1 MHQVTPI
8 APATG
13 PVLVTGAA
21 GFIGAA
27 VAEALMACGTPV
39 IGIDNMNDYYPV
51 SLKQARLDRLMAGHG
66 NLFAFHPL
74 DFSDM
79 AALTTTL
86 EPHRFETIV
95 HLGAQAG
102 VRYSLENPQAYVAS
116 NLAGHVNMLEIARA
130 RRVAHMVYA
139 SSSSVYGGNE
149 KMPFAVED
157 RVDHPVSLYAAT
169 KKADELMSE
178 TYAHLFRI
186 PLTGLRFFTVYG
198 PWGRPDM
205 ALWKFTER
213 MLSGRPIEVYN
224 NGDMYRD
231 FTYIDDIVGG
241 VLACLDRP
249 PADDGQAKAGGS
261 VKPHALYNIGNNR
274 SERLL
279 RMIEVLEAACGVK
292 AELNLMPMQPGDVP
306 ATYADIT
313 ALTRD
318 TGYAPSTPIEVGVPR
333 FVEWYRGY
341 HG

>member
-1 MHQVTPI
+1 MTHST
-8 APATG
+8 TL

-27 VAEALMACGTPV
+27 VAEALMARGTPV
-39 IGIDNMNDYYPV
+39 IGIDNMNDYYAV
-51 SLKQARLDRLMAGHG
+51 ALKQARLDGLTARYG
-66 NLFAFHPL
+66 NLFTFHRL
-74 DFSDM
+74 DFADM
-79 AALTTTL
+79 AALTTAL
-86 EPHRFETIV
+86 EPHRFDTIV

-102 VRYSLENPQAYVAS
+102 VRYSLENPQAYVGA

-130 RRVAHMVYA
+130 RQVAHMVYA

-149 KMPFAVED
+149 KLPFAVED

-224 NGDMYRD
+224 HGDMYRD
-231 FTYIDDIVGG
+231 FTYIDDIVAG

-279 RMIEVLEAACGVK
+279 RMIEVLEEACGVK
-292 AELNLMPMQPGDVP
+292 AQLSLLPMQPGDVP

-318 TGYAPSTPIEVGVPR
+318 TGYAPSTPIEVGIPR
-333 FVEWYRGY
+333 FVAWYRGY

>member
-1 MHQVTPI
+1 MVSQRPT
-8 APATG
+8 
-13 PVLVTGAA
+13 VLVTGAA

-27 VAEALMACGTPV
+27 TAEALMARGQPV
-39 IGIDNMNDYYPV
+39 IGIDSMNDYYPV
-51 SLKQARLDRLMAGHG
+51 SLKEARRDHLRARFG
-66 NLFAFHPL
+66 NLFTFLPL

-79 AALTTTL
+79 DALNAAL
-86 EPHRFETIV
+86 EPHQFGGIV

-116 NLAGHVNMLEIARA
+116 NLAGHVNMLELARA
-130 RRVAHMVYA
+130 REVEHMVYA

-149 KMPFAVED
+149 KLPFAVED
-157 RVDHPVSLYAAT
+157 RADHPVSLYAAT

-213 MLSGRPIEVYN
+213 LLSGRPIDVYN
-224 NGDMYRD
+224 HGEMHRD
-231 FTYIDDIVGG
+231 FTYIDDIVEG

-249 PADDGQAKAGGS
+249 PADDGCEKAGGS

-274 SERLL
+274 SEHLMRL
-279 RMIEVLEAACGVK
+279 IEVLEQACGVK
-292 AELNLMPMQPGDVP
+292 AQLNLMPMQPGDVP

-333 FVEWYRGY
+333 FVEWYRRYTGK
-341 HG
+341 